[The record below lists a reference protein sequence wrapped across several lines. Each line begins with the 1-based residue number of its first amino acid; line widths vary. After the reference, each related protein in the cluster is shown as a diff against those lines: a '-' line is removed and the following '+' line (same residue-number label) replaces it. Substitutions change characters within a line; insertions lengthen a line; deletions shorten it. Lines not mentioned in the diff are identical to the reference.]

1 MTQIH
6 EAGHAANAPSGAP
19 DPGQSLLEVS
29 NLSVRFASVR
39 AVDNVGFSVKRGETL
54 GLVGESGSGKST
66 AGRAIL
72 QITPPTAGSV
82 RFDGVEIAGMP
93 EKQMRPY
100 RRRMQMIFQDPR
112 SSLDSKMRVSQII
125 GEPLEI
131 HHIGTRAERRERV
144 AELLQLVGLNPT
156 VGVRY
161 PHQFSGGQAQRIAIA
176 RALALDPDFLVADE
190 PISALDVSI
199 QAQVVNLL
207 LEIKQ
212 TMKLSMIFIAHDLA
226 VVRYISDKIAVMYLG
241 KIVELADKTAFYAN
255 PLHPYSQALLSAVPV
270 PDPKRER
277 TRSRVVLSG
286 DMPNPDNPPSGCRF
300 HTRCPLRTMK
310 DNPAICAEE
319 EPLLTGE
326 SSGHAVACHF
336 AER

>member
-1 MTQIH
+1 MTEIH
-6 EAGHAANAPSGAP
+6 DAAQVAKAPSGTP
-19 DPGQSLLEVS
+19 DPGRSLLEVS
-29 NLSVRFASVR
+29 NLSVQFATVR
-39 AVDNVGFSVKRGETL
+39 AVDDIAFSLNRGETL

-66 AGRAIL
+66 VGRAIL
-72 QITPPTAGSV
+72 QITPPTTGSV

-125 GEPLEI
+125 AEPLEI
-131 HHIGTRAERRERV
+131 HHIGTRAERQERV

-176 RALALDPDFLVADE
+176 RALALDPDFLIADE

-241 KIVELADKTAFYAN
+241 KIVEFADKTDFYAN

-300 HTRCPLRTMK
+300 HTRCPLRATK

-319 EPLLTGE
+319 EPLLTGK